1 MGLLNIIAIGL
12 GLAMDAFAVSVSCG
26 LAVASVRIRYALK
39 LALCFAFF
47 QALMPTVGWLAGIR
61 FSGQIRGA
69 GHWAAMLL
77 LTAIGAKMIWDATP
91 HHLSSTPAHGPQG
104 AIAGEAPARTLLLL
118 AIATSLDALAV
129 GVSFSCAGVEHITLL
144 LADAG
149 MIGFITLLLCLPGV
163 YIGRRFGAA
172 YRGKAEIAG
181 GVILIFMGAKI
192 LLTHLLSP

>member
-1 MGLLNIIAIGL
+1 M
-12 GLAMDAFAVSVSCG
+12 
-26 LAVASVRIRYALK
+26 
-39 LALCFAFF
+39 
-47 QALMPTVGWLAGIR
+47 
-61 FSGQIRGA
+61 
-69 GHWAAMLL
+69 
-77 LTAIGAKMIWDATP
+77 
-91 HHLSSTPAHGPQG
+91 
-104 AIAGEAPARTLLLL
+104 LLL